1 MCLRRS
7 TRGGHVFCRGGLGTE
22 RKCGS
27 HHAAWSPGRIRCKS
41 EGEVVSA
48 IEVEGEA
55 VFAEKRGRI
64 RAWPSGTTGLWLCPV
79 VSTRGVNDR
88 ASPGT
93 RANAGS
99 RGVGRYPAQLLASCV
114 IASARLHLRALAST
128 AVRGHLPQH
137 FIRYQRLGRDQVAG
151 ARQVFQTRAQRIVLG
166 ASRAPRSDGTGI
178 DAHHAR
184 GAAQSRP
191 HRARR
196 VALKQFH
203 RYFVQNEVLQ
213 PSERVARPDP
223 RRRHDS
229 CLCSG

>member
-7 TRGGHVFCRGGLGTE
+7 TRGGHVFCRRGLGTE

-64 RAWPSGTTGLWLCPV
+64 RAWPSGTTGLHLCPV
-79 VSTRGVNDR
+79 VITRGVNNP

-99 RGVGRYPAQLLASCV
+99 RRVGRYPAQLVASCV
-114 IASARLHLRALAST
+114 IARARLHLRALAS
-128 AVRGHLPQH
+128 AAARGHVPQH
-137 FIRYQRLGRDQVAG
+137 FIRYQRLARDQVAG
-151 ARQVFQTRAQRIVLG
+151 ARQVFQTHAQRIVQG
-166 ASRAPRSDGTGI
+166 DSGAPRSDGARI

-184 GAAQSRP
+184 GVAQSRP

-213 PSERVARPDP
+213 RSERVARPDP

-229 CLCSG
+229 CLWSG